1 MFRFMS
7 NPLRRRIS
15 ELDTGRQNLYYFSNI
30 FLNQPPEL
38 SADTSEVASMFGI
51 GMPELIIIMVI
62 ALIVIGPQ
70 KLPDLAK
77 SLGKGLAEFKKA
89 TDDFKSSIDTETRST
104 EEKEHLARLAEAK
117 AAAEAERLKEA
128 EELKARVEGLERPT
142 AEVKLTAE
150 DVKLAAAHP
159 EPEKKPV

>member
-1 MFRFMS
+1 
-7 NPLRRRIS
+7 
-15 ELDTGRQNLYYFSNI
+15 
-30 FLNQPPEL
+30 
-38 SADTSEVASMFGI
+38 MFGI

-89 TDDFKSSIDTETRST
+89 TDDFKQTIDAETRST
-104 EEKEHLARLAEAK
+104 EEKEHLAKLAEAK

-128 EELKARVEGLERPT
+128 EELKAKVEGYDIPV
-142 AEVKLTAE
+142 AEAKVEGHNIPVAE
-150 DVKLAAAHP
+150 VKLAAAVP
-159 EPEKKPV
+159 VEPEKKTA